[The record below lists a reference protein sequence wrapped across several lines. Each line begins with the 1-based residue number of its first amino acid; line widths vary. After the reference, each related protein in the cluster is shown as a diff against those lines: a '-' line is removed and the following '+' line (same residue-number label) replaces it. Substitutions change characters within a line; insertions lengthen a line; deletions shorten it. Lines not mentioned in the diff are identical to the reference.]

1 MNQAGRGSI
10 QLPVLAPNN
19 LPETAPV
26 SLLIQDVSSFSG
38 VHLRSCTY
46 TRKSLLFVQPS
57 AAEAGPTSA
66 QEQHKHPDRSLEH
79 PGSTVFDK
87 AMGQL
92 ATIFPGYTKYIQLE
106 LCSSAQTNYFI
117 NH

>member
-19 LPETAPV
+19 LPEAAPV

-38 VHLRSCTY
+38 AHLRSGTY
-46 TRKSLLFVQPS
+46 TRKFLLFVQPP

-66 QEQHKHPDRSLEH
+66 QERHKRPDRSLER

-87 AMGQL
+87 AMERL
-92 ATIFPGYTKYIQLE
+92 AAIFPGSTKYIQLV
-106 LCSSAQTNYFI
+106 LCSSAQTDSFI
-117 NH
+117 NR